1 MSEQPI
7 KLTGAPGIGRDG
19 TLADGDTHVD
29 GQWVRWQRGRAR
41 KMWGYRSVAELAE
54 ISRGLHASAAN
65 GEMYLHSGGESVLKQ
80 IKTDRNGFLVQL
92 TTRTPAAL
100 AVSSDNL
107 WQFDVLYDAVST
119 TNRLIAHAT
128 PSLSNIDST
137 TETSVFFGDVRGTAA
152 LGDTGVDA
160 SGGIVAL
167 PPYLIVFGADGIFK
181 WSVPNKPDDFTN
193 TGSGTARIAGSRL
206 IVGRRVRGTGSGPAG
221 LIWTQDE
228 LVRVAFT
235 TGGSTW
241 NSDVLA
247 ETSLMSSR
255 CIVEYDGVFYWP
267 GVDRFL
273 TFAGVQ
279 RELPNTFSH
288 NFFFDN
294 VNMAQRQ
301 KVFGFKNPRWGE
313 IWWCFPF
320 GDATEA
326 NHAVVFNVRENVW
339 YDTPLPDSGRS
350 AAVYAAA
357 YPRPFM
363 TGVDLADSAY
373 LLWQHETGLDAVNG
387 TAVQP
392 IRSFFDTPERSLI
405 DAEQPVD
412 AATKVARLEPDFI
425 QSQDLSVQVIGR
437 SNFRSPEREGEI
449 KAITETATEP
459 AEETVPMREV
469 HRRVRFRIESN
480 DVGGD
485 YQAGV
490 SVVHIGK
497 GDARKQS

>member
-1 MSEQPI
+1 MEQPI
-7 KLTGAPGIGRDG
+7 KLVGAPGIGRDG

-29 GQWVRWQRGRAR
+29 GQWVRWQRGRPR
-41 KMWGYRSVAELAE
+41 KMWGYRKVSELAE
-54 ISRGLHASAAN
+54 ISRGLHVSAAN
-65 GEMYLHSGGESVLKQ
+65 GEMYLHSGGQAVLKQ
-80 IKTDRNGFLVQL
+80 VKTDRNGILVQL
-92 TTRTPAAL
+92 ATRTPAAL
-100 AVSSDNL
+100 AASSDNL
-107 WQFDVLYDAVST
+107 WQFDMLYDSVSA

-137 TETSVFFGDVRGTAA
+137 TETNVYYGDVRASAILT
-152 LGDTGVDA
+152 DTGVDA

-193 TGSGTARIAGSRL
+193 TGSGTARIAGSKL
-206 IVGRRVRGTGSGPAG
+206 IVGRRVRGTGAGPAG

-273 TFAGVQ
+273 TFSGVQ

-326 NHAVVFNVRENVW
+326 NHAIVFNVRENVW
-339 YDTPLPDSGRS
+339 YDTPLPESGRS

-363 TGVDLADSAY
+363 AGVDLEDSAY

-387 TAVQP
+387 TDVQP

-405 DAEQPVD
+405 DAEQPID
-412 AATKVARLEPDFI
+412 AAMKVARLEPDFI
-425 QSQDLSVQVIGR
+425 QSQDLTVQVIGR
-437 SNFRSPEREGEI
+437 SNFRSPERVGEI
-449 KAITETATEP
+449 KAITETAEAP
-459 AEETVPMREV
+459 AEETIPMREV

-480 DVGGD
+480 DIGGD
-485 YQAGV
+485 YQGGV
-490 SVVHIGK
+490 SVIHVGK